1 MDELMNNFVKYH
13 EWALY
18 GLMAFLLLAL
28 GVALRYY
35 GPPGGDE

>member
-1 MDELMNNFVKYH
+1 MDELINTVVKSH

-18 GLMAFLLLAL
+18 ALMAFLLVAL
-28 GVALRYY
+28 GVLLRRY